1 MRIHVGKLTESE
13 SGLKGFTAK
22 HALIS
27 NPGRRVSKSR
37 LLSAVLPSQPKMN
50 IAALWG

>member
-1 MRIHVGKLTESE
+1 MRIHVGKLTESK

-37 LLSAVLPSQPKMN
+37 LLSAVVPSQLTMN
-50 IAALWG
+50 IAVLRG

>member
-1 MRIHVGKLTESE
+1 MRIHVGKLTESK

-27 NPGRRVSKSR
+27 YPAGASPRADFFPQYCHHSLK
-37 LLSAVLPSQPKMN
+37 
-50 IAALWG
+50 